1 MLDDIKEKNIA
12 GFREFKWGANL
23 EDQIFVRKSHVDRLP
38 IFRCKKL
45 PKNNLYL
52 CFISVSAMSN
62 FNNFSGIYM
71 QDRLQGWCPTEKN
84 FYGMSG
90 KNETGWGFC
99 SKDCYVGQ
107 QQEAKPTKP
116 NQTKP
121 NLLNHKSV

>member
-12 GFREFKWGANL
+12 GFREFKWGASL
-23 EDQIFVRKSHVDRLP
+23 RDQIFVRKSHADRLP
-38 IFRCKKL
+38 IFRFKNLPICSKK
-45 PKNNLYL
+45 KLYL
-52 CFISVSAMSN
+52 CFISVSEMSN

-107 QQEAKPTKP
+107 QQEAKP

-121 NLLNHKSV
+121 TQTNPIKP